1 MEELVLKT
9 ALDIGSSK
17 VKLILGELSGDGEKI
32 RIIGSSEVT
41 STGVRKSMVENV
53 ESLSDSIRQAVYNL
67 EEKTGASVKK
77 TSIGIGGNHLRS
89 ITKNI
94 RFNLPEEEEEVS
106 KEHYKNLFTL
116 AEQEVI
122 TNESIIK
129 KEIYNIRI
137 DDSGILKNPVGMM
150 GNTLEGDV
158 HLITADKSQLELLVE
173 AVNRAGLEVE
183 EITLNSYASAQA
195 ILNDQDKK
203 MGVALVDI
211 GEGSTDLIIFK
222 NDKLIYSKSIPV
234 GGMHY
239 INDIAYIFKL
249 EREKALELKEIY
261 IKNKTEDVVRMN
273 VEDELRE
280 FEVSHIRKIFD
291 ARSGDIIN
299 CLEKALEESGFK
311 GYLGNGIIL
320 TGGVVGMDEM
330 VEELAKNLNY
340 KVKVGTPIK
349 LRGMSQAAPSYSTA
363 LGILLEVLEKEHFKI
378 KNPVKA
384 EVKVEVKKDEIEKKQ
399 EPKVVKEKEKKEDA
413 PKVKKEGYFQS
424 FKKLMKEFI

>member
-32 RIIGSSEVT
+32 RVVGSSEV
-41 STGVRKSMVENV
+41 SSEGVRKSMVENV
-53 ESLSDSIRQAVYNL
+53 ETLSESIRQAVYNL
-67 EEKTGASVKK
+67 EEKTGTTVKK
-77 TSIGIGGNHLRS
+77 TSIGIGGNHLKS

-94 RFNLPEEEEEVS
+94 RFNLPEDVEEVN
-106 KEHYKNLFTL
+106 KEHYNNLFAL

-122 TNESIIK
+122 GNESIIK
-129 KEIYNIRI
+129 KELYNIRV
-137 DDSGILKNPVGMM
+137 DDSGILKNPIGMV

-183 EITLNSYASAQA
+183 EITLNAYASAQA
-195 ILNDQDKK
+195 ILTDEDKR

-239 INDIAYIFKL
+239 INDIAYMFKL
-249 EREKALELKEIY
+249 DREKALKLKKLY
-261 IKNKTEDVVRMN
+261 IENRTEDIIKMTI
-273 VEDELRE
+273 EDELRE
-280 FEVSHIRKIFD
+280 IEVANIRKILD

-320 TGGVVGMDEM
+320 TGGAVGMDEV

-340 KVKVGTPIK
+340 KVKVGTPIRV
-349 LRGMSQAAPSYSTA
+349 RGMSEAEPSYSTA

-378 KNPVKA
+378 KNPVKT
-384 EVKVEVKKDEIEKKQ
+384 EIKVETKVQKVEEKQ
-399 EPKVVKEKEKKEDA
+399 DPKVVKVKEKKAEK
-413 PKVKKEGYFQS
+413 PKEKKNGYFQS
-424 FKKLMKEFI
+424 FKNLVKEFI

>member
-1 MEELVLKT
+1 MEGLILKT

-32 RIIGSSEVT
+32 RIVGSSEVT
-41 STGVRKSMVENV
+41 SVGVRKSMVENV
-53 ESLSDSIRQAVYNL
+53 ENLSESIREAVYKL
-67 EEKTGASVKK
+67 EEKTGASIKK

-106 KEHYKNLFTL
+106 KEHYKKLFTL

-137 DDSGILKNPVGMM
+137 DDSGILKNPVGMI

-183 EITLNSYASAQA
+183 EITLNSFASAQA

-239 INDIAYIFKL
+239 INDIAYIFKI

-261 IKNKTEDVVRMN
+261 IKNRTEDVVKMS
-273 VEDELRE
+273 VEGELKE
-280 FEVSHIRKIFD
+280 FKVSHIRKIFD
-291 ARSGDIIN
+291 ARSGDIIG

-320 TGGVVGMDEM
+320 TGGVVGIDEV

-340 KVKVGTPIK
+340 KVKVGTPVK

-378 KNPVKA
+378 KNPVKTK
-384 EVKVEVKKDEIEKKQ
+384 VKVEVKKEEIENKQ
-399 EPKVVKEKEKKEDA
+399 EPKVVKEKEKKEEK
-413 PKVKKEGYFQS
+413 PKEKKSGYLQN